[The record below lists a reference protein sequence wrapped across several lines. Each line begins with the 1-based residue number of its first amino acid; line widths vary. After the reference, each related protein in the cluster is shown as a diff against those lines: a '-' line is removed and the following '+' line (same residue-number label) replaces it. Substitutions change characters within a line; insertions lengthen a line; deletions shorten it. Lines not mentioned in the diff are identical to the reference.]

1 MKHIL
6 FRKNKKNKAVILLAS
21 LAVLLM
27 VGVTGTLAYLTAQ
40 PAPVINTFTPGNVD
54 PSINE
59 TFDGTTKE
67 NVSIT
72 NEGNVNAY
80 IRAAIVVTWVK
91 ETNDGY
97 EVYSSIPMEY
107 ADATDDIKAD
117 YQITGIDSNWIKG
130 SDGYFYYK
138 VPVAA
143 SASTN
148 YLFTECKPLVETDTK
163 KTPNQPEGYTLSVE
177 ILGQAIQADG
187 VDSTGVKPVVLAW
200 GTNNGGSVVS
210 VENDGILSIA
220 TSSASNE

>member
-1 MKHIL
+1 MKQIL

-59 TFDGTTKE
+59 TFDGTTKT
-67 NVSIT
+67 NVSIK

-91 ETNDGY
+91 KNGDSY
-97 EVYSSIPMEY
+97 DVYSSRPVEN
-107 ADATDDIKAD
+107 TD
-117 YQITGIDSNWIKG
+117 YQITGIDSNWVKG

-148 YLFTECKPLVETDTK
+148 DLFTECKPLVKTDTK
-163 KTPNQPEGYTLSVE
+163 KTQNQPEGYTLSVE

-187 VDSTGVKPVVLAW
+187 VDSNGDKPVVLAW
-200 GTNNGGSVVS
+200 GTANGGSVKS
-210 VENDGILSIA
+210 VGNDGTLSIA
-220 TSSASNE
+220 TSSTSNE